1 MADLLAELKQRK
13 PVNLLADLQQQQA
26 QQQIQSEVPTDENL
40 AIPAPGRPD
49 RSFGESLIGAG
60 EAALTLLTGA
70 TGGAAAFAATAPDAV
85 IGELTGQ
92 TETGEGLKKAQQAA
106 ANLTFE
112 PRTEAGKE
120 FVGDISGLLSVLPPI
135 LAAGPLG
142 VIKPLVAGRAVTAK
156 LLKSPRAKRALLA
169 EEIRRGK
176 PNIDRVTKALND
188 SGEIITRPASK
199 RAVKVL
205 GNDDI
210 AKGTVSVLE
219 NMSTASKAQ
228 VNKMLNDIV
237 RGSKDP
243 IFRDANRPSDILGQ
257 SIANRARAVSKQN
270 KIAGKAIGD
279 AADALKDVN
288 VDINVPKASFLN
300 ELNELGVTFIS
311 KGDDGWGTPDFSRS
325 KFIGGSQKD
334 MAVLING
341 ILDGA
346 PGFKVAHKLKQTIR
360 DNVDFD
366 KGGTGQIKGNS
377 KRILKDLAR
386 GIDDVLDS
394 ASPKYKRANENF
406 AKTIKLKDD
415 FDKLA
420 GKNIDIDSN
429 LSAKALGGKGMRLDS
444 NAESRV
450 HIEQTLLRADEV
462 LKEFG
467 VKFRDDV
474 PSLVH
479 IVGKLNDAFKLTPGG
494 SLKGN
499 VIGAG
504 LDVIEATTSPIAA
517 VRLAAR
523 KLSGVKVKD
532 FDKKIRAIRS
542 IITKQD
548 K

>member
-40 AIPAPGRPD
+40 AIPAPGSPD
-49 RSFGESLIGAG
+49 RSFGERLIGAG

-92 TETGEGLKKAQQAA
+92 VETGEGLQKAQQAA

-120 FVGDISGLLSVLPPI
+120 FVSDISGLLSVLPPI

-142 VIKPLVAGRAVTAK
+142 VLKPLVAGRAVTAK

-169 EEIRRGK
+169 DEIRRGN
-176 PNIDRVTKALND
+176 PNIDRVTKALNE

-243 IFRDANRPSDILGQ
+243 IFKDANRPSDILGQ

-288 VDINVPKASFLN
+288 VDINKPKASFLN
-300 ELNELGVTFIS
+300 ELNELGVTFS
-311 KGDDGWGTPDFSRS
+311 KGDDGWVTPDFSRS

-377 KRILKDLAR
+377 QRILKDLAR
-386 GIDDVLDS
+386 GIDEVLDS

-406 AKTIKLKDD
+406 SKTIKLKDD

-467 VKFRDDV
+467 VRFRDDV

-479 IVGKLNDAFKLTPGG
+479 IVGKLNDAFKLAPGG

-504 LDVIEATTSPIAA
+504 LDVIEATTSPLAA
-517 VRLAAR
+517 ARLAAR
-523 KLSGVKVKD
+523 KLSGVNVKD